1 MIMPK
6 SSTMISYKNIL
17 AQTILLNARVNI
29 CYPPQTPHKVSLFL
43 CDFKS
48 FREKKKDTEKKNV
61 EVLEYRG
68 TKAENQSRQK
78 TIYRGSKE
86 EKQK

>member
-1 MIMPK
+1 MICSYMGIV
-6 SSTMISYKNIL
+6 ISWKQMKPFGGKKRY
-17 AQTILLNARVNI
+17 
-29 CYPPQTPHKVSLFL
+29 
-43 CDFKS
+43 
-48 FREKKKDTEKKNV
+48 REKNV